1 VSQNV
6 SQNVSDKPSATINRR
21 SLMLGAVFMLG
32 GAAALTRYVRQP
44 SSGEE
49 LAVVFS
55 LEQFGLLEQ
64 AVDVIIPRTDTPGAL
79 DAGVPDFMRQMLA
92 EWASP
97 NTRADIVGVLENI
110 ERRAWNK
117 FGAAFRELPAERR
130 LDVIRALDEEGM
142 AREDVA
148 YGKFKSLVLVGYYQ
162 SELGATQELRFEL
175 VPGAWRSCL
184 PLTEVGRASA
194 V

>member
-1 VSQNV
+1 
-6 SQNVSDKPSATINRR
+6 
-21 SLMLGAVFMLG
+21 
-32 GAAALTRYVRQP
+32 
-44 SSGEE
+44 
-49 LAVVFS
+49 
-55 LEQFGLLEQ
+55 
-64 AVDVIIPRTDTPGAL
+64 
-79 DAGVPDFMRQMLA
+79 
-92 EWASP
+92 
-97 NTRADIVGVLENI
+97 VLENI